1 MMLSQCPTSCASNET
16 SLHLV
21 LVSSPIPIFP
31 LSIQE
36 FFYLILTIN
45 VLLESGNF
53 TNEPSNIITVGI
65 QQCSPFCY
73 AGESG
78 LVYSGYLDRGGIRD
92 LVAIKTCKSKR
103 NYVLAIVT

>member
-1 MMLSQCPTSCASNET
+1 MMLSQCPTSCASSKT

-36 FFYLILTIN
+36 FFNLILTIN

-53 TNEPSNIITVGI
+53 TNEPANITVGT
-65 QQCSPFCY
+65 QQCSPFYY

-78 LVYSGYLDRGGIRD
+78 LVYSGYLDRGGIRN